1 MFERYQKSLQNN
13 RSITFTVRVRLH
25 AARSRITGVL
35 DDGSVK
41 IDLATAAENG
51 RANRELIDLLS
62 IECGVARENIE
73 ILSGK
78 KERRKLMRVRRT

>member
-1 MFERYQKSLQNN
+1 MFERYQKALQNN
-13 RSITFTVRVRLH
+13 RSITFTVRVRPH
-25 AARSRITGVL
+25 AAHSRITGIL

-51 RANRELIDLLS
+51 RANRELINLLS

-78 KERRKLMRVRRT
+78 KERRKFMRVRRT